1 MSKDIEN
8 LLKPEKKAYYGEDAV
23 PPRDHLVLS
32 LLKSMTNEGI
42 VPNARTFEVLNLL
55 ERHTKWTRATR
66 DSFRV
71 YFGTLRAIEQTA
83 LAAGEKDRVKLSAI
97 QRASNKNSHNNKKT
111 RNTRR
116 KE

>member
-8 LLKPEKKAYYGEDAV
+8 LLKPEKKASYGEDAV
-23 PPRDHLVLS
+23 PTRDNLVLS
-32 LLKSMTNEGI
+32 LLKSMTNEGV
-42 VPNARTFEVLNLL
+42 VPNTRTFEILNLL
-55 ERHTKWTRATR
+55 ENHTKWTRATR

-71 YFGTLRAIEQTA
+71 YLGTLRAIEQTA

-97 QRASNKNSHNNKKT
+97 KRVSKNNNNKKT